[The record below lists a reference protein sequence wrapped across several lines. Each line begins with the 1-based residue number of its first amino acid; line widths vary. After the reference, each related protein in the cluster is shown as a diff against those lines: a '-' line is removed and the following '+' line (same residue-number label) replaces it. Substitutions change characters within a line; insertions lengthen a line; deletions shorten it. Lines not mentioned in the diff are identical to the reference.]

1 MTNIDE
7 RALFS
12 VINTEFLDLSHNLLY
27 SVNLSKLRNLHFV
40 NITHNRFTNVPSFK
54 DESGDLLKFIP
65 KLNFNLNHNFDGQSL
80 TPEFIP
86 SLKVDNIVDI
96 SFRPRR
102 VRNVCVRD
110 IRTPITRAARARAMF
125 FKNAILH
132 AFYENYYSFLELAE
146 VF

>member
-54 DESGDLLKFIP
+54 DESGDFLNSAVLKLSG
-65 KLNFNLNHNFDGQSL
+65 LNFDFNPG
-80 TPEFIP
+80 
-86 SLKVDNIVDI
+86 
-96 SFRPRR
+96 
-102 VRNVCVRD
+102 
-110 IRTPITRAARARAMF
+110 IRTVPF
-125 FKNAILH
+125 FWRKNYPVKLIKLV
-132 AFYENYYSFLELAE
+132 YKME
-146 VF
+146 

>member
-54 DESGDLLKFIP
+54 DESGDLVEFSP
-65 KLNFNLNHNFDGQSL
+65 KLNFNLTLTRPLRRKLRMRWFFDVS
-80 TPEFIP
+80 
-86 SLKVDNIVDI
+86 KVKES
-96 SFRPRR
+96 SF
-102 VRNVCVRD
+102 
-110 IRTPITRAARARAMF
+110 F
-125 FKNAILH
+125 EGH
-132 AFYENYYSFLELAE
+132 
-146 VF
+146 

>member
-54 DESGDLLKFIP
+54 DESGDSVKFSP
-65 KLNFNLNHNFDGQSL
+65 KLNFNLTLTRPLRRTLRMRWFFDVS
-80 TPEFIP
+80 
-86 SLKVDNIVDI
+86 KVNE
-96 SFRPRR
+96 SS
-102 VRNVCVRD
+102 
-110 IRTPITRAARARAMF
+110 F
-125 FKNAILH
+125 FKSNVTDPPQIFAPHLFENSNLSSSSFHFSVTLLIKIL
-132 AFYENYYSFLELAE
+132 F
-146 VF
+146 

>member
-54 DESGDLLKFIP
+54 DESGDLFKFSP
-65 KLNFNLNHNFDGQSL
+65 KLNFKFTLNLNS
-80 TPEFIP
+80 EFVCSPVQVI
-86 SLKVDNIVDI
+86 KIVDI
-96 SFRPRR
+96 
-102 VRNVCVRD
+102 
-110 IRTPITRAARARAMF
+110 T
-125 FKNAILH
+125 
-132 AFYENYYSFLELAE
+132 
-146 VF
+146 